1 MSVNVK
7 EKTNGIGKDEKFS
20 FKVMLTTLGSFISG
34 SEKANREKVDIDE
47 KLKEIKKAENSERID
62 ELTKKLQ
69 QHGEQ
74 GKKAKTEKMKNKEND
89 LKNKGRM
96 RRNARTNIEKGREDK
111 GFDRLD

>member
-7 EKTNGIGKDEKFS
+7 EKTNEIGKDEKFS

-34 SEKANREKVDIDE
+34 SEKANKEKDDIDE

-62 ELTKKLQ
+62 KLTKKLQ

-96 RRNARTNIEKGREDK
+96 RTNARTNIEKGREDK